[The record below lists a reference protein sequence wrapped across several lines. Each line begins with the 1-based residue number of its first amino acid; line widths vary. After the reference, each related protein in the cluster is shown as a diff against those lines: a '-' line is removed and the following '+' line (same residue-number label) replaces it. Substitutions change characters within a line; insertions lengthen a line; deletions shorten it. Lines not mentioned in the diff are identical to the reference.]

1 MYFNYP
7 FNASIGR
14 IITAFRAGKNPAN
27 VPAAIKVKV
36 AWMAMCKSTVGFTKT
51 VADAIPMSITCSPAT
66 LFMYSVQAIPAIIP
80 IYPNKVVIVMLS
92 AMINVRI
99 E

>member
-1 MYFNYP
+1 M
-7 FNASIGR
+7 GR
-14 IITAFRAGKNPAN
+14 IMTAFRAGKNPAK
-27 VPAAIKVKV
+27 VPAIIKVKV
-36 AWMAMCKSTVGFTKT
+36 AWIAICKSTVGLTNT
-51 VADAIPMSITCSPAT
+51 VADATPMSITCSPAT